1 MIGLFDSGVGGLS
14 VLRAIIQSGIND
26 DFVYFGDTKNVPY
39 GTKTKEEILSYT
51 REIMRFFMENGV
63 ESAIMACNTSSALVY
78 DELCAEFSDRIKIY
92 PLIQSV
98 APFFTD
104 EKETIGVMATKA
116 TVKSFAY
123 TKEIM
128 KQNKN
133 AKVIELECQDFVR
146 IVENRLY
153 DDAGAIRYIKEK
165 AEQLKNAGCKK
176 VILGCTHF
184 PYLAPILSKFAAG
197 VEFIDPAKYLVEV
210 VKKGLAKN
218 GYFGVDAGAAGSAK
232 TFSTFKFYV
241 SKDPEG
247 FKRSGSIF
255 FDIKDEVRLMELQK
269 PTLQASP

>member
-51 REIMRFFMENGV
+51 REIMEFFIKNGV
-63 ESAIMACNTSSALVY
+63 ENAVMACNTSSALVY

-92 PLIQSV
+92 PLIQSI
-98 APFFTD
+98 APFFKN
-104 EKETIGVMATKA
+104 ERETIGVMATSA

-123 TKEIM
+123 TREIM

-133 AKVIELECQDFVR
+133 AKVIEFECQDFVR

-153 DDAGAIRYIKEK
+153 DDNNAIKYIKEK
-165 AEQLKNAGCKK
+165 SEQLKNAGCKK

-184 PYLAPILSKFAAG
+184 PYLAPVLSKFAPK
-197 VEFIDPAKYLVEV
+197 VEFIDPAKYLTEV
-210 VKKGLAKN
+210 VKNNFADSNSLSGTN
-218 GYFGVDAGAAGSAK
+218 FTNSTK

-241 SKDPEG
+241 SKDPKE

-255 FDIKDEVRLMELQK
+255 FDIKDEVRLAEFAK
-269 PTLQASP
+269 C